1 MGKSEKK
8 KQRFEDLKN
17 TLYAF
22 KIITKCAPFMLISRV
37 LTMVAYWFFTGFVQE
52 ILFLKVLLD
61 IVEEGGSFRKFVFAV
76 AMFVY
81 DKFFGK
87 KK

>member
-1 MGKSEKK
+1 MEYSKMFGALITGMLFALFMWIGDEFVLDKK
-8 KQRFEDLKN
+8 NPFYI
-17 TLYAF
+17 YAVY
-22 KIITKCAPFMLISRV
+22 AL
-37 LTMVAYWFFTGFVQE
+37 
-52 ILFLKVLLD
+52 
-61 IVEEGGSFRKFVFAV
+61 VFAV

>member
-1 MGKSEKK
+1 MAYSKMFGALLTGVLFALFMWIGDE
-8 KQRFEDLKN
+8 FVLDDKN
-17 TLYAF
+17 PFYVYIVYA
-22 KIITKCAPFMLISRV
+22 L
-37 LTMVAYWFFTGFVQE
+37 
-52 ILFLKVLLD
+52 
-61 IVEEGGSFRKFVFAV
+61 VFAV

>member
-1 MGKSEKK
+1 
-8 KQRFEDLKN
+8 
-17 TLYAF
+17 
-22 KIITKCAPFMLISRV
+22 MLGAL
-37 LTMVAYWFFTGFVQE
+37 LTGMLFA
-52 ILFLKVLLD
+52 LFLWIGDEFVLDEKNPFYVYAVYAL
-61 IVEEGGSFRKFVFAV
+61 VFAV

>member
-1 MGKSEKK
+1 MFGALITGMLFALFMWIGDEFVLDEK
-8 KQRFEDLKN
+8 N
-17 TLYAF
+17 
-22 KIITKCAPFMLISRV
+22 PFYVYVVYV
-37 LTMVAYWFFTGFVQE
+37 L
-52 ILFLKVLLD
+52 
-61 IVEEGGSFRKFVFAV
+61 VFAV

>member
-1 MGKSEKK
+1 MFGALLTGMLFALFMWIGDE
-8 KQRFEDLKN
+8 FVLDDKN
-17 TLYAF
+17 PFYVYAVY
-22 KIITKCAPFMLISRV
+22 AL
-37 LTMVAYWFFTGFVQE
+37 
-52 ILFLKVLLD
+52 
-61 IVEEGGSFRKFVFAV
+61 VFAV